1 MTGGSVEPTFADPK
15 APLLEGRGIVVTGA
29 SRGLGRAIAE
39 ACLAAGADLCL
50 AARDAVLL
58 EEVRA
63 SLASRARSGQA
74 VLAVPADVSRPG
86 DVEQLA
92 RRALDA
98 LPRLTGLVNNAG
110 VSGPVGPLEG
120 NEWDAWVRTIEVN
133 LLGTVLCC
141 RAFLPRFREQAY
153 GKIVNLSGGGA
164 TAPMPRRTAYAAS
177 KAAVVRFTESLAV
190 DAAAERVDVNAVA
203 PGALNT
209 RMLDEILEAGPA
221 KAGEAD
227 HARALRQKADGGASP
242 ERAAD
247 LCVFLLSELSDGL
260 SGRLISAVWD
270 PWESLAERR
279 EALGGSDVFTLRR
292 ITPRDRGLEWD

>member
-29 SRGLGRAIAE
+29 SRGLGKAIAE
-39 ACLAAGADLCL
+39 ACLSAGADLCL
-50 AARDAVLL
+50 AARDGVLL
-58 EEVRA
+58 EQVRA
-63 SLASRARSGQA
+63 SLASRARSGQT
-74 VLAVPADVSRPG
+74 VLAVAADVSRPD
-86 DVEQLA
+86 DVERLVRCA
-92 RRALDA
+92 REG

-110 VSGPVGPLEG
+110 VSGPAGPLEETG
-120 NEWDAWVRTIEVN
+120 WDAWVRTIEVN

-141 RAFLPRFREQAY
+141 RSVVPRFRESRY

-190 DAAAERVDVNAVA
+190 DAAADGVDVNAVA

-209 RMLDEILEAGPA
+209 RMLDEILAAGSSRV
-221 KAGEAD
+221 GEAD
-227 HARALRQKADGGASP
+227 HARAVRQKAEGGASP

-247 LCVFLLSELSDGL
+247 LCVFLLSALSDGL

-270 PWESLAERR
+270 PWESLSGRR

-292 ITPRDRGLEWD
+292 ITPRDRGLDWG

>member
-1 MTGGSVEPTFADPK
+1 MRCAR
-15 APLLEGRGIVVTGA
+15 EG
-29 SRGLGRAIAE
+29 
-39 ACLAAGADLCL
+39 
-50 AARDAVLL
+50 
-58 EEVRA
+58 
-63 SLASRARSGQA
+63 
-74 VLAVPADVSRPG
+74 
-86 DVEQLA
+86 
-92 RRALDA
+92 

-110 VSGPVGPLEG
+110 VSGPAGPLEETG
-120 NEWDAWVRTIEVN
+120 WDAWVRTIEVN

-141 RAFLPRFREQAY
+141 RSVVPRFRESRY

-190 DAAAERVDVNAVA
+190 DAAADGVDVNAVA

-209 RMLDEILEAGPA
+209 RMLDEILAAGSSRV
-221 KAGEAD
+221 GEAD
-227 HARALRQKADGGASP
+227 HARAVRQKAEGGASP

-247 LCVFLLSELSDGL
+247 LCVFLLSALSDGL

-270 PWESLAERR
+270 PWESLSGRR

-292 ITPRDRGLEWD
+292 ITPRDRGLDWG